1 MHLDR
6 CRLENTMS
14 KPMIRIGLIIALIA
28 VMALG
33 AWYFL
38 QSGKK
43 AVYTDAVLVQNHSQ
57 VAEETKDCFLLQED
71 DISV

>member
-1 MHLDR
+1 
-6 CRLENTMS
+6 MS
-14 KPMIRIGLIIALIA
+14 KPMIRTGLIIALIT
-28 VMALG
+28 VMMLC

-43 AVYTDAVLVQNHSQ
+43 AVYTDAVLVQNNAQ

-71 DISV
+71 DTSI